1 VAAVFDYE
9 RFAAKAPNV
18 GQRFDQHFGSIVDGL
33 FHALSNLSKKENQNS
48 IGRAAQSIAWQRLL
62 AQL

>member
-18 GQRFDQHFGSIVDGL
+18 GQRFDEHLGSIVDGL

-48 IGRAAQSIAWQRLL
+48 IERAAQSIAWQRPSG
-62 AQL
+62 QL